1 MEYYVVRAMMI
12 GMLPKDDIER
22 LHAKENTL
30 GRGLMPNELVP
41 CLKTGEIKE
50 FYQIPKDDDEEQSLH
65 SDRVKESIRASK
77 CLQTFTGGY
86 VSTTSVDLLHEYD
99 WNIYNKLGELNLFHH
114 GKKGLSS
121 RLKDLVKVLP
131 LVLWTYQ
138 NS

>member
-1 MEYYVVRAMMI
+1 
-12 GMLPKDDIER
+12 
-22 LHAKENTL
+22 
-30 GRGLMPNELVP
+30 MPNELVP